1 MPRRARIA
9 LIGAAAGIV
18 LLAITWY
25 VVHYVGVA
33 KRADVDILSGFA
45 QLDRP
50 GLNRLTN
57 FVAHLCDPQRY
68 VFLAAIPVIVALVR
82 RRPRSAAVLAG
93 ILLAANE
100 TTQLLKPLLAAP
112 RDLVSWDPIST
123 ASWPSGHATAAMSL
137 ALCMVIA
144 APPRRRPAV
153 AAAMAVFAIAVSYS
167 FLELGW
173 HYPSD
178 VLGGFLVAAT
188 WTLLGIAGLSTY
200 EQRHPRTVP
209 EHPDL
214 ARPRAAAISVGE
226 ALRPA
231 AAMLAIALGL
241 FGLIVLARPHQVIA
255 YAQGHEVFMVGAAS
269 IGVLGVLL
277 SSGLTLML
285 RRNPSD

>member
-9 LIGAAAGIV
+9 LTGAATGIT

-25 VVHYVGVA
+25 VAHYVGFV
-33 KRADVDILSGFA
+33 KQADVDILRGFA
-45 QLDRP
+45 QLNRP
-50 GLNRLTN
+50 GLDRLTN
-57 FVAHLCDPQRY
+57 FVADLCDPKRY
-68 VFLAAIPVIVALVR
+68 LVLAGIPVIVALVR
-82 RRPRSAAVLAG
+82 RRPRVAVLLAG

-112 RDLVSWDPIST
+112 RDVVYWNPIGT

-137 ALCMVIA
+137 ALCAVIA

-153 AAAMAVFAIAVSYS
+153 AAAMAAFAIAVSYS

-178 VLGGFLVAAT
+178 VFGGFLVAAT
-188 WTLLGIAGLSTY
+188 WTLLGIAGLSIY
-200 EQRHPRTVP
+200 EQRHPRRVAP
-209 EHPDL
+209 ENVDL
-214 ARPRAAAISVGE
+214 ARPRTPTISVGE
-226 ALRPA
+226 ALMPA
-231 AAMLAIALGL
+231 AAMLAVAALL
-241 FGLIVLARPHQVIA
+241 FVLIVLARPHPVIA
-255 YAQGHEVFMVGAAS
+255 YARDHELFVIGAGS

-285 RRNPSD
+285 RRS